1 MIVLFDANTYDKLL
15 DLSHEK
21 LQIVLDKV
29 TTVVMPQLVEKQLN
43 RMIEDENKI
52 EKLSKINKIIAD
64 LDVAEK
70 LNKKFVETHQ
80 NQKEIYFDS
89 LPGKMKNGDKEI
101 ALSAKEEGATLI
113 TNDRGC
119 LEGLRS
125 IKQPVLSVEE
135 FFVGL
140 ELL

>member
-1 MIVLFDANTYDKLL
+1 MHGISASSEECNGIWNC
-15 DLSHEK
+15 
-21 LQIVLDKV
+21 Q
-29 TTVVMPQLVEKQLN
+29 
-43 RMIEDENKI
+43 
-52 EKLSKINKIIAD
+52 KLSKINKIIAD

-70 LNKKFVETHQ
+70 LNKKLVETHQ

-89 LPGKMKNGDKEI
+89 LPGKMKNGDKNI
-101 ALSAKEEGATLI
+101 ALIAKEEGATLI

-135 FFVGL
+135 FFNKPLCPLSGDVTL
-140 ELL
+140 NFVREF